1 MDVVVKSKLV
11 GLILALSI
19 IFFGLESSYSILL
32 FLIVML
38 SIGIPH
44 GSVDHIIAFINPEA
58 RKFDSKLIFY
68 TTYLSL
74 IIFNIIVWILSPFL
88 GLLVFLI
95 ISCYH
100 FGETQVI
107 GYNPTDNKILNF
119 VIGANILLSLFLNNI
134 VELQEILYIIPQFA
148 TLDLSAFDS
157 VFFLL
162 ISVGILMLSIVN
174 FDIKRKVPLYAE
186 ITILYMVFFHTD
198 LLTSF
203 ALYFGF
209 CHSLP
214 MLMLEF
220 KEFKT
225 ENFIKFYLKTL
236 PFTILSIFFGFLLY
250 QFNNDLLTSD
260 NLILFVFIV
269 ISSLTLPHVFIMKD
283 FVKDK

>member
-1 MDVVVKSKLV
+1 MNVVVKSKLA
-11 GLILALSI
+11 GLILAFSI

-32 FLIVML
+32 FLVVML

-68 TTYLSL
+68 VVYLSL
-74 IIFNIIVWILSPFL
+74 IVFNIILWVISPFL

-134 VELQEILYIIPQFA
+134 VELQEILYILPQFA
-148 TLDLSAFDS
+148 SLDLSAFDS

-162 ISVGILMLSIVN
+162 ISVAILMLSIVN
-174 FDIKRKVPLYAE
+174 FQIKRKVPLYAE

-225 ENFIKFYLKTL
+225 DSFMKFYLKTL
-236 PFTILSIFFGFLLY
+236 PFTILSIIFGFLLY

-260 NLILFVFIV
+260 NLILFVFII

>member
-1 MDVVVKSKLV
+1 MNIVTKSKV
-11 GLILALSI
+11 AGLILAIPI
-19 IFFGLESSYSILL
+19 IFFGLESSYSVYL

-38 SIGIPH
+38 SVGIPH
-44 GSVDHIIAFINPEA
+44 GSVDHIIAFINPKA
-58 RKFDSKLIFY
+58 RKFNNKFIFY
-68 TTYLSL
+68 LTYLSL
-74 IIFNIIVWILSPFL
+74 ITFNIILWIISPFI
-88 GLLVFLI
+88 GLFVFLI

-107 GYNPTDNKILNF
+107 GYNPTDNKLLNF
-119 VIGANILLSLFLNNI
+119 VVGANILLSLFLNNI
-134 VELQEILYIIPQFA
+134 VELQEILYIIPEFSNF
-148 TLDLSAFDS
+148 DLSSFDS

-162 ISVGILMLSIVN
+162 IAVAVLMLSILN
-174 FDIKRKVPLYAE
+174 FEIKRKVPLYAE

-220 KEFKT
+220 EEFKND
-225 ENFIKFYLKTL
+225 NFIKFYLKTL
-236 PFTILSIFFGFLLY
+236 PFTILSIIFGFLIY

-260 NLILFVFIV
+260 NLILFVFII
-269 ISSLTLPHVFIMKD
+269 ISSLTLPHVFIMRD

>member
-1 MDVVVKSKLV
+1 MDVVVKSKLA

-19 IFFGLESSYSILL
+19 IFFGLENSYSILL
-32 FLIVML
+32 FIIVML

-44 GSVDHIIAFINPEA
+44 GSVDHLIAFINPKA
-58 RKFDSKLIFY
+58 RKFDNKFIFY
-68 TTYLSL
+68 IIYLSL
-74 IIFNIIVWILSPFL
+74 IIFNIILWVISPFL
-88 GLLVFLI
+88 GLSVFLI

-107 GYNPTDNKILNF
+107 GYNSTDNKILNF

-134 VELQEILYIIPQFA
+134 VELQDILYIIPQFA
-148 TLDLSAFDS
+148 KLDLSAFDS

-174 FDIKRKVPLYAE
+174 FKIKRKVPLYAE

-225 ENFIKFYLKTL
+225 KNFIKFYLQTL
-236 PFTILSIFFGFLLY
+236 PFTILSIIFGFLLY

>member
-1 MDVVVKSKLV
+1 MNVVVKSKLA
-11 GLILALSI
+11 GLILAFSI

-44 GSVDHIIAFINPEA
+44 GSVDHIIAFINPNA

-68 TTYLSL
+68 VVYLSL
-74 IIFNIIVWILSPFL
+74 IVFNIILWIISPFL

-107 GYNPTDNKILNF
+107 GYNSTDNKILNF

-134 VELQEILYIIPQFA
+134 VELQEILYILPQFA
-148 TLDLSAFDS
+148 SLDLSAFDS

-162 ISVGILMLSIVN
+162 ISVAILMLSIVN
-174 FDIKRKVPLYAE
+174 FEIKRKVPLYAE

-225 ENFIKFYLKTL
+225 DSFMKFYLKTL
-236 PFTILSIFFGFLLY
+236 PFTILSIIFGFLLY

-260 NLILFVFIV
+260 NLILFVFII

>member
-1 MDVVVKSKLV
+1 MNVVVKSKLA
-11 GLILALSI
+11 GLILAFSI

-32 FLIVML
+32 FLVVML

-44 GSVDHIIAFINPEA
+44 GSVDHIIAFINPDA
-58 RKFDSKLIFY
+58 RKFDNKLIFY
-68 TTYLSL
+68 VVYLSL
-74 IIFNIIVWILSPFL
+74 IVFNIILWVISPFL

-134 VELQEILYIIPQFA
+134 VELQEILYILPQFA
-148 TLDLSAFDS
+148 SLDLSAFDS

-162 ISVGILMLSIVN
+162 ISVAILMLSIVN
-174 FDIKRKVPLYAE
+174 FEIKRKVPLYAE

-225 ENFIKFYLKTL
+225 DSFMKFYLKTL
-236 PFTILSIFFGFLLY
+236 PFTILSIIFGFLLY

-260 NLILFVFIV
+260 NLILFVFII